1 MTNSLSRLL
10 RATLGLSCLATL
22 ALGCDADRC
31 GLLATTGKNA
41 HPTTSSGEPRESSGG
56 PRESSGGPR
65 ELCGEPREA
74 CRMGIPARPVRL
86 TRVVAEAAPIEEPY
100 ANPQELTRR
109 FASELTRLLKEEK
122 VVSPADLA
130 DQEEDAGTCEVQTLP
145 DPGQKLPPEEIYARA
160 RHSVV
165 IVGAIV
171 KRGKGHEAHAFCA
184 TGFVV
189 RGDGLIVTNYHVLT
203 SFREAKALGVMT
215 DDGRVFA
222 VQEVR
227 AADKHNDLVLLK
239 VGARGLTPLPVAAAV
254 PVGATVYCL
263 SHPVLN
269 SEKTANGFYTFTSGI
284 VSGKFHAPTA
294 EKTPVDV
301 LTITADYAVG
311 SSGAPVLNEHGA
323 VVAVASMTLPIFHED
338 AQKDVQMIWK
348 YCRPSSNL
356 LSLLRASPPRK
367 L

>member
-1 MTNSLSRLL
+1 MTNSVSRLL
-10 RATLGLSCLATL
+10 RVTLGLSCLTTL
-22 ALGCDADRC
+22 ALGCNADHG
-31 GLLATTGKNA
+31 GLPTGHVPATTGKNA
-41 HPTTSSGEPRESSGG
+41 HPTTSSGEPREIFKES
-56 PRESSGGPR
+56 REFY
-65 ELCGEPREA
+65 GEPREA
-74 CRMGIPARPVRL
+74 CRMGIPARPAGL
-86 TRVVAEAAPIEEPY
+86 TRVAAEAAPIEEPY
-100 ANPQELTRR
+100 PNPQDLTRR
-109 FASELTRLLKEEK
+109 FAGELTRLLKEEK
-122 VVSPADLA
+122 AVSPADLA

-165 IVGAIV
+165 IVGAIER
-171 KRGKGHEAHAFCA
+171 RGKGHETHTLCA

-222 VQEVR
+222 VEEVR
-227 AADKHNDLVLLK
+227 AADKHNDLALLK
-239 VGARGLTPLPVAAAV
+239 VRAQGLTPLPVAAAV
-254 PVGATVYCL
+254 PIGATVYCL

-269 SEKTANGFYTFTSGI
+269 SAKTANGFYTFTSGI

>member
-1 MTNSLSRLL
+1 MDPEKTAMTKSRNSLPWAALWFV
-10 RATLGLSCLATL
+10 CLATL
-22 ALGCDADRC
+22 ALGCDADRSAAPP
-31 GLLATTGKNA
+31 G
-41 HPTTSSGEPRESSGG
+41 
-56 PRESSGGPR
+56 
-65 ELCGEPREA
+65 
-74 CRMGIPARPVRL
+74 ARPAML
-86 TRVVAEAAPIEEPY
+86 TRVSEEAAPAEEAY
-100 ANPQELTRR
+100 VNPKDLTKH
-109 FASELTRLLKEEK
+109 FAGELTRLLKEEK
-122 VVSPADLA
+122 VVAPAELA
-130 DQEEDAGTCEVQTLP
+130 DQEEQAGTCEVETLP
-145 DPGQKLPPEEIYARA
+145 DPGRKLSPEEIYARA

-189 RGDGLIVTNYHVLT
+189 HGDGLIVTDYHVLT

-222 VQEVR
+222 VEAVP

-239 VGARGLTPLPVAAAV
+239 VGARGLAALPVAGQA
-254 PVGATVYCL
+254 PVGAAVYCL
-263 SHPVLN
+263 SHPMLN
-269 SEKTANGFYTFTSGI
+269 AEKTANGFYTFTSGI
-284 VSGKFHAPTA
+284 VSGKFHAPA
-294 EKTPVDV
+294 AKKAAVDV

-323 VVAVASMTLPIFHED
+323 VVAVACETLPIFHED

-348 YCRPSSNL
+348 YCRPSSSL
-356 LSLLRASPPRK
+356 LSLLRASPPKK